1 MTEKKK
7 KRTIVKNGIGD
18 LLVMI
23 PLIDLNY
30 YLLCGRLIQS
40 FGKPPSVCFKGH
52 LELTAD
58 SLRLESIFGQNN
70 NMFTWR
76 LNTKKVTIPLF
87 YICRTWH
94 V

>member
-7 KRTIVKNGIGD
+7 KRTIVKMVLILTG
-18 LLVMI
+18 VMI

-58 SLRLESIFGQNN
+58 SFLRLESIFGQ
-70 NMFTWR
+70 
-76 LNTKKVTIPLF
+76 KQ
-87 YICRTWH
+87 
-94 V
+94 